1 MPDMSSIRSKTTLLT
16 VCEIAI
22 AATIVAIISVFS
34 IQRLGHDTSEQLLW
48 LLCETGERNLDDYFD
63 SVEQSVETVSSYAAS
78 DLAQTDL
85 SDLGTHLDRVGDLF
99 KRVAINTPGVLTYY
113 YRVDPEVSTD
123 DIGFWYVYNSREGF
137 LPRTPTDI
145 TQYDT
150 SDQDNLVWFTVPKA
164 TGKSLWLAPY
174 VTDNLDVYVFSYN
187 VPLYKDGKF
196 VGVIGIEIDY
206 STVAEV
212 VDSITLFDNGHAFI
226 NDAEGNLVYH
236 PTIDVARLQN
246 SKKPGVP
253 EGVLS
258 DDTFVR
264 YTYDGVD
271 KQAVWLPLSNGMRLY
286 VTVPIAEVNRNWQ
299 ILVNQIAVVSLVLLV
314 VFAVLT
320 RRFVLRITNPLN
332 QLTAAAEE
340 LDKGNYDVELSYAG
354 NDEVGKLTQTVQ
366 RLLKNLRSHM
376 EKLSSLAYADALTH
390 VHNKGAYQIAV
401 DELQEQLDDAGREEP
416 IAFGVG
422 IFDCDHLKQIN
433 DAFGHDKGDVYIK
446 TACSIICAVF
456 DHSPVFRIGGDEF
469 AVLLQNADYENR
481 DALTAEFDERIA
493 AQCASAEGDWER
505 VSVSHGIAVYDPA
518 TDDSVSDV
526 ARRADKRM
534 YEAKLTR
541 NTTR

>member
-1 MPDMSSIRSKTTLLT
+1 MSSIRSKTTLLT
-16 VCEIAI
+16 VCEIVI
-22 AATIVAIISVFS
+22 AVTIVAIISVLS
-34 IQRLGHDTSEQLLW
+34 IQRLGHDTAEQLLW

-78 DLAQTDL
+78 DLAQTNLNELDA
-85 SDLGTHLDRVGDLF
+85 HLDRVSNVF

-113 YRVDPEVSTD
+113 YRVDPEISTD
-123 DIGFWYVYNSREGF
+123 DIGFWYVYNSRDGF

-150 SDQDNLVWFTVPKA
+150 TDQDALVWFTVPKA

-174 VTDNLDVYVFSYN
+174 VTDNLDAYVFSYN
-187 VPLYKDGKF
+187 VPLYKDGRF

-236 PTIDVARLQN
+236 PTIDVARLQS

-253 EGVLS
+253 EGVLGE
-258 DDTFVR
+258 DTFLR
-264 YTYDGVD
+264 YTYDGVE

-299 ILVNQIAVVSLVLLV
+299 LLVNQIVAASLVLLA

-320 RRFVLRITNPLN
+320 RGFVQRITNPLN
-332 QLTAAAEE
+332 QLTTAAEE
-340 LDKGNYDVELSYAG
+340 LDKGNYDVELSYTG
-354 NDEVGKLTQTVQ
+354 NDEVGKLTQTFK
-366 RLLKNLRSHM
+366 RLLGNLRSHM
-376 EKLSSLAYADALTH
+376 ERLNSLAYADALTH
-390 VHNKGAYQIAV
+390 VHNKGAYEIAV
-401 DELQEQLDDAGREEP
+401 NELQEQLDDASRQEP
-416 IAFGVG
+416 IEFGIG

-433 DAFGHDKGDVYIK
+433 DKFGHDKGDVYIK
-446 TACSIICAVF
+446 TACAIICDVF

-469 AVLLQNADYENR
+469 AVLLRNDDYENR
-481 DALTAEFDERIA
+481 EALTAEFDERVA
-493 AQCASAEGDWER
+493 VRCASAECDWER

-518 TDDSVSDV
+518 TDESVSDV
-526 ARRADKRM
+526 ARRADKCM